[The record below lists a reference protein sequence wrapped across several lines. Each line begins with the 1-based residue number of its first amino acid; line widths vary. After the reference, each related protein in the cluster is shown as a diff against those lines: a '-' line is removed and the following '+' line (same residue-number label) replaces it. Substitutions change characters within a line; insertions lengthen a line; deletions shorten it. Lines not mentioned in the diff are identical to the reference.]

1 MAQKLTEQE
10 QATVVELAKLL
21 GKKLPSAHR
30 SNAGGIASGLVRQRK
45 RPLTEADVTAVLGKY
60 GAGAEELEALL
71 AMDVLEPTDGGYLLS
86 VPTHETDPADQNE
99 APSGPR
105 AIAKAER
112 PKPPA
117 RRDVRTLSRLD
128 TVRKQTPELDDVR
141 RKIIDLDPRLWING
155 WLLSTPDAYTLYERE
170 LRALDAAISGRPS
183 LGDGSLSLRELSY
196 RVFGDEKFLALE
208 SEGRKLLH
216 LMGLSDIVSSRPQ
229 VKLELL
235 HHIPKRH
242 RHMHLVVSENLDPW
256 VNMRNAMY
264 LDGRKRL
271 LGERVHGVIF
281 GNGYLVDDPHKL
293 PDLIAALDADDV
305 TILYWGDID
314 RAGLSILAKLSDMA
328 DGRFAVEP
336 FVPAYQ
342 LMLRRAMKRFPDPLD
357 NEPTDQTGV
366 QTRGLDLLEGSL
378 KKREAAYLRA
388 VLDGARLIP
397 QEILTAE
404 DL

>member
-1 MAQKLTEQE
+1 MEGLAWTYLKTIVNELHILARVVATQHHVAAIPGIVEQRVTDMLHVH
-10 QATVVELAKLL
+10 AYLVCAPGFELA
-21 GKKLPSAHR
+21 PH
-30 SNAGGIASGLVRQRK
+30 
-45 RPLTEADVTAVLGKY
+45 
-60 GAGAEELEALL
+60 
-71 AMDVLEPTDGGYLLS
+71 
-86 VPTHETDPADQNE
+86 
-99 APSGPR
+99 
-105 AIAKAER
+105 
-112 PKPPA
+112 
-117 RRDVRTLSRLD
+117 
-128 TVRKQTPELDDVR
+128 
-141 RKIIDLDPRLWING
+141 
-155 WLLSTPDAYTLYERE
+155 
-170 LRALDAAISGRPS
+170 
-183 LGDGSLSLRELSY
+183 
-196 RVFGDEKFLALE
+196 
-208 SEGRKLLH
+208 
-216 LMGLSDIVSSRPQ
+216 
-229 VKLELL
+229 
-235 HHIPKRH
+235 H
-242 RHMHLVVSENLDPW
+242 RHMRLVVSENLDPW

-271 LGERVHGVIF
+271 LGERVHGVVF